1 MFLIGRNDLAQ
12 TELMVIVVVIGLIAA
27 IAIPKFSASRE
38 RAYYRAMRSD
48 LEALASLQKAY
59 HADHGS
65 YAMSLDEVGLTPS
78 DGVTIVFGESSGNG
92 WTASATHAGLG
103 DESSCA
109 HSGGTAIADSST
121 TAATTSGVTCN
132 QR

>member
-12 TELMVIVVVIGLIAA
+12 TERLVIVVVIGLIAA

-38 RAYYRAMRSD
+38 RAYYGTMWSD

-59 HADHGS
+59 HADHGG
-65 YAMSLDEVGLTPS
+65 YAMCLDEVGLTPS

-92 WTASATHAGLG
+92 WTASATHAGLSDERSFTG
-103 DESSCA
+103 KVTTNDRDQATKESS
-109 HSGGTAIADSST
+109 
-121 TAATTSGVTCN
+121 
-132 QR
+132 